1 MGPVPHRKVWTLYD
15 DNSVEG
21 FEKAI
26 LKPDGPGYLSPT
38 SESQYLGEGSA
49 TVTWVASELH
59 WALFCGFLGL
69 FQLPCPSG

>member
-38 SESQYLGEGSA
+38 SESQYLGSLA
-49 TVTWVASELH
+49 WIIPLYWTSFV
-59 WALFCGFLGL
+59 
-69 FQLPCPSG
+69 